1 MNRPFVFINMAMT
14 ADGKIASTNGKVNSF
29 GSRTDHARL
38 LELRTKADAILTGAG
53 TLNSQPDI
61 TLGPSNKEKNL
72 PIRVIVSGHGHVN
85 PKHKLFQTTG
95 APVVVLTSEII
106 SHRRLKELE
115 TVADTVLV
123 CGTNSVNFKKALH
136 FLSRKYNSKRILCEG
151 GGKLNDSLFRAG
163 LVDEVNLTICPLI
176 LGGKDAPTIAD
187 GTGFKRL
194 ADAVQF
200 KLHSRKE
207 LDNEM
212 FLTYRAV
219 RKP

>member
-72 PIRVIVSGHGHVN
+72 PIRVIVSGQGHVN

-95 APVVVLTSEII
+95 APIVVLTSEII

>member
-1 MNRPFVFINMAMT
+1 MNRPFVFINMAMS
-14 ADGKIASTNGKVNSF
+14 ADGKIASTNGKVSSF

-53 TLNSQPDI
+53 TLNAQPDI
-61 TLGPSNKEKNL
+61 TLGLGNKRKNP
-72 PIRVIVSGHGHVN
+72 PIRVIVSGRGHVN
-85 PKHKLFQTTG
+85 PKHKLFQATG
-95 APVVVLTSEII
+95 APSVVLTSERI
-106 SHRRLKELE
+106 SRKRLKELE
-115 TVADTVLV
+115 AAADTVLV
-123 CGTNSVNFKKALH
+123 CGVNSVNFKKALH
-136 FLSRKYNSKRILCEG
+136 FLSKKYNSKRILCEG

-176 LGGKDAPTIAD
+176 LGGKDAPTISD

-194 ADAVQF
+194 ANVAQF
-200 KLHSRKE
+200 KLHARKE
-207 LDNEM
+207 VDNEM

>member
-1 MNRPFVFINMAMT
+1 MNRPFVFINMAMS
-14 ADGKIASTNGKVNSF
+14 ADGKIASTNGTVSSF

-53 TLNSQPDI
+53 TLNAQPDI
-61 TLGPSNKEKNL
+61 TLGPSNKEKKL
-72 PIRVIVSGHGHVN
+72 PIRVIVSGQGHVS

-95 APVVVLTSEII
+95 APIVVLTSQGI
-106 SHRRLKELE
+106 SRRRLKELE

-163 LVDEVNLTICPLI
+163 LVDEVKLTICPLI

-194 ADAVQF
+194 ADAAQF
-200 KLHSRKE
+200 KLHAKQE
-207 LDNEM
+207 VDNEM